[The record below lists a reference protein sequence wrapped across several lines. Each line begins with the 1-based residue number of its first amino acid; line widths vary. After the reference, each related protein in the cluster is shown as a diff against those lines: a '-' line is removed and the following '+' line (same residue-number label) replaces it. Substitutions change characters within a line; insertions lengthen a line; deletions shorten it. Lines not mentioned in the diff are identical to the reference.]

1 MTQKQLLFAGAGVV
15 GLLVVGLLVWLLWPK
30 STTTN
35 IGANGTFGAAGDRAT
50 PAIPTTDANG
60 NPITENTTSSGS
72 KISDGPVTGASFVQT
87 SNPTTTLARFVM
99 QQNGHVVDLPLDVP
113 GAIVRSVS
121 NTTIPGTQRMLWGAG
136 GTSGIMQYL
145 DHSTIKT
152 LYITFP
158 PAVTNNSNAAPSSH
172 IQFLPDNI
180 QDIALSP
187 DLHHIAYLLRARSGG
202 SLGYTANID
211 GSSATSLFTIPLTQL
226 LISWP
231 ATTTV
236 LLQTKSMAGTAGV
249 VFGVSTKNGA
259 ILPLIYGQGV
269 TATANNNFSAVVY
282 QSRIVDQGSGSV
294 TTYLHNMASG
304 ADSVLSLNPY
314 PEKCVWNT
322 QSTMFCASPL
332 QYTSADFLDSWH
344 MGTAKAADSIFF
356 YKTNSGISS
365 VVAIPGSSDGGV
377 AADIAEV
384 AVSPD
389 NKYLLY
395 TTRGDRSLWGVRL

>member
-1 MTQKQLLFAGAGVV
+1 
-15 GLLVVGLLVWLLWPK
+15 
-30 STTTN
+30 
-35 IGANGTFGAAGDRAT
+35 
-50 PAIPTTDANG
+50 
-60 NPITENTTSSGS
+60 
-72 KISDGPVTGASFVQT
+72 
-87 SNPTTTLARFVM
+87 
-99 QQNGHVVDLPLDVP
+99 
-113 GAIVRSVS
+113 VRSVS